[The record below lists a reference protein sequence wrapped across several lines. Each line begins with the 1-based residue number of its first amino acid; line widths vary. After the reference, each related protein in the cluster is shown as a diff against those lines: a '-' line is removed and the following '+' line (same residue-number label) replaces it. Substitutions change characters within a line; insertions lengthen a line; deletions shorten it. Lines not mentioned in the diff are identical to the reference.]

1 MRLLAA
7 LPLYALASCA
17 TTQDVPAPP
26 PEPTPS
32 QIIQARQAAFNLAA
46 ATFGNLRGAV
56 DSGADVKPLTFAVR
70 GLAKWA
76 HALPAMF
83 PAGTKLPES
92 RALPPVWQDRTG
104 FEAQAATF
112 QAETARLLNAA
123 GAGDKAAFAAA
134 YRPSAPAARP
144 ATAATVRKRRA
155 TAALRLAE
163 RGPY

>member
-56 DSGADVKPLTFAVR
+56 DFAVR